1 MNANL
6 NCKQLTI
13 EVKRLREEV
22 LSLTQSKNE
31 LLTYKQQL
39 DAIMDNAPVEVIL
52 KDREGRYL
60 RVNKHCEN
68 IFGVK
73 NNDLLGMLP
82 ADIHE
87 DTLATAS
94 QENDQ
99 FVLKSGEAKWCEEI
113 TELVGDSL
121 LHTLSAIQFPIF
133 NGDGEVN
140 GVGAIISD
148 ITEKVL
154 IKDKLLKKNALFGM
168 AEQFSKLGH
177 WEWDEIAGGYIT
189 CSEQYASIFGKT
201 VEQVVGDITNLK
213 EDKFRVCVEDRDR
226 YNQVLDVARE
236 SKKRWEVEYRSYS
249 TVGKQIYLHEIG
261 EPVLDNHGVVI
272 KTVGVIQD
280 VTERKRAE
288 ELAVANEQ
296 IEKSKQAQ
304 NQFLSQMSH
313 ELRTPLHAVT
323 GLSKALVSDKAGLS
337 REKKDEYLGQIHDS
351 GQHLLQIIG
360 DILDLSKLNAD
371 ARYLEKRPFTI
382 TEVIDACRST
392 FNLSCQNK
400 GISFIIENQLAG
412 AYTVLGDIT
421 ALKQILFN
429 LLSNAV
435 KFTESGTITLAVTP
449 HTGSDFDPSITFII
463 SDTGKG
469 ISTEA
474 IPLLFNRF
482 TQEDSSIT
490 RSFGGSGLGLT
501 ISQNLVNLMGGN
513 ITCTSSVGKGSQFE
527 FTVSLGPQHESID
540 ENSSDDLDSYKLPPL
555 KVLLVDDLA
564 LNLMVGAALLEPKG
578 HAVATASSGQKAV
591 EMASNN
597 DYDIILM
604 DVHMPDMDGMEAT
617 KAIRNSTNK
626 RRAAV
631 PIVALSADVVVG
643 NQASFIASGMS
654 ATLSKSSLAK
664 GFDKELQRILK
675 LT

>member
-73 NNDLLGMLP
+73 NDDLLGMLP

-99 FVLKSGEAKWCEEI
+99 FVLKSGKAKWCEEI

-280 VTERKRAE
+280 VTERKQAE

-323 GLSKALVSDKAGLS
+323 GLSKALVSDTAGLS

-429 LLSNAV
+429 LLSNAI

-513 ITCTSSVGKGSQFE
+513 ITCTSGVGKGSKFE

-540 ENSSDDLDSYKLPPL
+540 ENSSDDLDFYKLPPL

-617 KAIRNSTNK
+617 KAIRNSANK

-631 PIVALSADVVVG
+631 PIVALSADVEVG

>member
-133 NGDGEVN
+133 NGDGEIN

-513 ITCTSSVGKGSQFE
+513 ITCTSGVGKGSKFE

-631 PIVALSADVVVG
+631 PIVALSADVEVG

>member
-1 MNANL
+1 MNL

-73 NNDLLGMLP
+73 NEDLLGMLP
-82 ADIHE
+82 AEIHE
-87 DTLATAS
+87 DTLAIVS

-99 FVLKSGEAKWCEEI
+99 SVLKSGKAKWCEEI
-113 TELVGDSL
+113 TELAGDSL

-133 NGDGEVN
+133 DGDGEVN

-154 IKDKLLKKNALFGM
+154 IEDKLLKKNALFGL

-177 WEWDEIAGGYIT
+177 WEWDEILGGYIT

-201 VEQVVGDITNLK
+201 VEQVIGDITNLK

-249 TVGKQIYLHEIG
+249 PVGKQIYLHEIG

-288 ELAVANEQ
+288 KLAVANEQ

-323 GLSKALVSDKAGLS
+323 GLSKALVSDTAGLS

-382 TEVIDACRST
+382 TEVMDACRST
-392 FNLSCQNK
+392 FNLSCQDK

-429 LLSNAV
+429 LLSNAI

-469 ISTEA
+469 ISNEA

-513 ITCTSSVGKGSQFE
+513 ITCTSGVGKGSKFE

-540 ENSSDDLDSYKLPPL
+540 ENSSDDLDFYKLPPL
-555 KVLLVDDLA
+555 KVLLVDDFA

-617 KAIRNSTNK
+617 KAIRNSANK

-631 PIVALSADVVVG
+631 PIVALSADVEVA
-643 NQASFIASGMS
+643 NQASFIASGMN
-654 ATLSKSSLAK
+654 AALSKSSLAK

>member
-1 MNANL
+1 
-6 NCKQLTI
+6 
-13 EVKRLREEV
+13 
-22 LSLTQSKNE
+22 
-31 LLTYKQQL
+31 
-39 DAIMDNAPVEVIL
+39 
-52 KDREGRYL
+52 
-60 RVNKHCEN
+60 
-68 IFGVK
+68 
-73 NNDLLGMLP
+73 
-82 ADIHE
+82 
-87 DTLATAS
+87 
-94 QENDQ
+94 
-99 FVLKSGEAKWCEEI
+99 
-113 TELVGDSL
+113 
-121 LHTLSAIQFPIF
+121 
-133 NGDGEVN
+133 
-140 GVGAIISD
+140 
-148 ITEKVL
+148 
-154 IKDKLLKKNALFGM
+154 
-168 AEQFSKLGH
+168 
-177 WEWDEIAGGYIT
+177 
-189 CSEQYASIFGKT
+189 
-201 VEQVVGDITNLK
+201 
-213 EDKFRVCVEDRDR
+213 
-226 YNQVLDVARE
+226 
-236 SKKRWEVEYRSYS
+236 S

-604 DVHMPDMDGMEAT
+604 DVHMPDMD
-617 KAIRNSTNK
+617 
-626 RRAAV
+626 
-631 PIVALSADVVVG
+631 
-643 NQASFIASGMS
+643 
-654 ATLSKSSLAK
+654 
-664 GFDKELQRILK
+664 
-675 LT
+675 

>member
-73 NNDLLGMLP
+73 NDDLLGMLP

-99 FVLKSGEAKWCEEI
+99 FVLKSGKAKWCEEI

-133 NGDGEVN
+133 NGDGEIN

-249 TVGKQIYLHEIG
+249 PVGKQIYLHEIG
-261 EPVLDNHGVVI
+261 EPVLDNHGVLI

-288 ELAVANEQ
+288 KLAVANEQ

-513 ITCTSSVGKGSQFE
+513 ITCTSGVGKGSKFE

-617 KAIRNSTNK
+617 KAIRNSANK

-631 PIVALSADVVVG
+631 PIVALSADVEVA
-643 NQASFIASGMS
+643 NQASFIASGMN
-654 ATLSKSSLAK
+654 AALSKSSLAK

>member
-133 NGDGEVN
+133 NGDGEIN

-154 IKDKLLKKNALFGM
+154 IEDKLLKKNALFGL

-177 WEWDEIAGGYIT
+177 WEWDEILGGYIT

-249 TVGKQIYLHEIG
+249 PVGKQIYLHEIG

-280 VTERKRAE
+280 VTERKQAE
-288 ELAVANEQ
+288 ELPVANEQ
-296 IEKSKQAQ
+296 FEKSKQAQ

-617 KAIRNSTNK
+617 KAIRDSANK

-631 PIVALSADVVVG
+631 PIVALSADVEVG

>member
-99 FVLKSGEAKWCEEI
+99 FVLKSGKAKWCEEI

-133 NGDGEVN
+133 NGDGEIN

-236 SKKRWEVEYRSYS
+236 GKKRWEVEYRSYS

-631 PIVALSADVVVG
+631 PIVALSADVEVG

>member
-73 NNDLLGMLP
+73 NDDLLGMLP

-99 FVLKSGEAKWCEEI
+99 FVLKSGKAKWCEEI

-280 VTERKRAE
+280 VTERKQAE

-631 PIVALSADVVVG
+631 PIVALSADVEVG

>member
-1 MNANL
+1 VNL

-73 NNDLLGMLP
+73 NEDLLGMLP
-82 ADIHE
+82 AEIHE
-87 DTLATAS
+87 DTLAIVS

-99 FVLKSGEAKWCEEI
+99 SVLKSGKAKWCEEI
-113 TELVGDSL
+113 TELAGDSL

-133 NGDGEVN
+133 DGDGEVN

-154 IKDKLLKKNALFGM
+154 IEDKLLKKNALFGL

-177 WEWDEIAGGYIT
+177 WEWDEILGGYIT

-201 VEQVVGDITNLK
+201 VEQVIGDITNLK

-249 TVGKQIYLHEIG
+249 PVGKQIYLHEIG

-288 ELAVANEQ
+288 KLAVANEQ

-323 GLSKALVSDKAGLS
+323 GLSKALVSDTAGLS

-382 TEVIDACRST
+382 TEVMDACRST
-392 FNLSCQNK
+392 FNLSCQDK

-429 LLSNAV
+429 LLSNAI

-469 ISTEA
+469 ISNEA

-513 ITCTSSVGKGSQFE
+513 ITCTSGVGKGSKFE

-540 ENSSDDLDSYKLPPL
+540 ENSSDDLDFYKLPPL

-617 KAIRNSTNK
+617 KAIRNSANK

-631 PIVALSADVVVG
+631 PIVALSADVEVA
-643 NQASFIASGMS
+643 NQASFIASGMN
-654 ATLSKSSLAK
+654 AALSKSSLAK

>member
-1 MNANL
+1 
-6 NCKQLTI
+6 
-13 EVKRLREEV
+13 
-22 LSLTQSKNE
+22 
-31 LLTYKQQL
+31 
-39 DAIMDNAPVEVIL
+39 
-52 KDREGRYL
+52 
-60 RVNKHCEN
+60 
-68 IFGVK
+68 
-73 NNDLLGMLP
+73 
-82 ADIHE
+82 
-87 DTLATAS
+87 
-94 QENDQ
+94 
-99 FVLKSGEAKWCEEI
+99 
-113 TELVGDSL
+113 
-121 LHTLSAIQFPIF
+121 
-133 NGDGEVN
+133 
-140 GVGAIISD
+140 
-148 ITEKVL
+148 
-154 IKDKLLKKNALFGM
+154 
-168 AEQFSKLGH
+168 
-177 WEWDEIAGGYIT
+177 
-189 CSEQYASIFGKT
+189 
-201 VEQVVGDITNLK
+201 
-213 EDKFRVCVEDRDR
+213 
-226 YNQVLDVARE
+226 
-236 SKKRWEVEYRSYS
+236 
-249 TVGKQIYLHEIG
+249 
-261 EPVLDNHGVVI
+261 
-272 KTVGVIQD
+272 
-280 VTERKRAE
+280 
-288 ELAVANEQ
+288 
-296 IEKSKQAQ
+296 
-304 NQFLSQMSH
+304 
-313 ELRTPLHAVT
+313 
-323 GLSKALVSDKAGLS
+323 
-337 REKKDEYLGQIHDS
+337 
-351 GQHLLQIIG
+351 
-360 DILDLSKLNAD
+360 ILDLSKLNAD

-469 ISTEA
+469 ISNEA

-501 ISQNLVNLMGGN
+501 ISQNLVNLMDGN

-631 PIVALSADVVVG
+631 PIVALSADVEVG

>member
-1 MNANL
+1 MNL

-73 NNDLLGMLP
+73 NEDLLGMLP
-82 ADIHE
+82 AEIHE
-87 DTLATAS
+87 DTLAIVS

-99 FVLKSGEAKWCEEI
+99 SVLKSGKAKWCEEI
-113 TELVGDSL
+113 TELAGDSL

-133 NGDGEVN
+133 DGDGEVN

-154 IKDKLLKKNALFGM
+154 IEDKLLKKNALFGL

-177 WEWDEIAGGYIT
+177 WEWDEILGGYIT

-201 VEQVVGDITNLK
+201 VEQVIGDITNLK

-249 TVGKQIYLHEIG
+249 PVGKQIYLHEIG

-288 ELAVANEQ
+288 KLAVANEQ

-323 GLSKALVSDKAGLS
+323 GLSKALVSDTAGLS

-382 TEVIDACRST
+382 TEVMDACRST
-392 FNLSCQNK
+392 FNLSCQDK

-429 LLSNAV
+429 LLSNAI

-469 ISTEA
+469 ISNEA

-513 ITCTSSVGKGSQFE
+513 ITCTSGVGKGSKFE

-540 ENSSDDLDSYKLPPL
+540 ENSSDDLDFYKLPPL

-617 KAIRNSTNK
+617 KAIRNSANK

-631 PIVALSADVVVG
+631 PIVALSADVEVA
-643 NQASFIASGMS
+643 NQASFIASGMN
-654 ATLSKSSLAK
+654 AALSKSSLAK

>member
-73 NNDLLGMLP
+73 NDDLLGMLP

-99 FVLKSGEAKWCEEI
+99 FVLKSGKAKWCEEI

-280 VTERKRAE
+280 VTERKQAE

-323 GLSKALVSDKAGLS
+323 GLSKALVSDTAGLS

-429 LLSNAV
+429 LLSNAI

-617 KAIRNSTNK
+617 KAIRNSANK

-631 PIVALSADVVVG
+631 PIVALSADVEVG

-654 ATLSKSSLAK
+654 AALSKSSLAK

>member
-73 NNDLLGMLP
+73 NDDLLGMLP

-99 FVLKSGEAKWCEEI
+99 FVLKSGKAKWCEEI

-133 NGDGEVN
+133 NGDGEIN

-631 PIVALSADVVVG
+631 PIVALSADVEVG

>member
-1 MNANL
+1 
-6 NCKQLTI
+6 
-13 EVKRLREEV
+13 
-22 LSLTQSKNE
+22 
-31 LLTYKQQL
+31 
-39 DAIMDNAPVEVIL
+39 
-52 KDREGRYL
+52 
-60 RVNKHCEN
+60 
-68 IFGVK
+68 
-73 NNDLLGMLP
+73 
-82 ADIHE
+82 
-87 DTLATAS
+87 
-94 QENDQ
+94 
-99 FVLKSGEAKWCEEI
+99 
-113 TELVGDSL
+113 
-121 LHTLSAIQFPIF
+121 
-133 NGDGEVN
+133 
-140 GVGAIISD
+140 
-148 ITEKVL
+148 
-154 IKDKLLKKNALFGM
+154 
-168 AEQFSKLGH
+168 
-177 WEWDEIAGGYIT
+177 
-189 CSEQYASIFGKT
+189 
-201 VEQVVGDITNLK
+201 
-213 EDKFRVCVEDRDR
+213 
-226 YNQVLDVARE
+226 
-236 SKKRWEVEYRSYS
+236 
-249 TVGKQIYLHEIG
+249 
-261 EPVLDNHGVVI
+261 VLDNHGVVI

-513 ITCTSSVGKGSQFE
+513 ITCTSSVGKGSKFE

-631 PIVALSADVVVG
+631 PIVALSADVEVG
-643 NQASFIASGMS
+643 NQASFIASGMN
-654 ATLSKSSLAK
+654 AALSKSSLAK

>member
-73 NNDLLGMLP
+73 NEDLLGMLP
-82 ADIHE
+82 AEIHE
-87 DTLATAS
+87 DTLAIVS

-99 FVLKSGEAKWCEEI
+99 SVLKSGKAKWCEEI
-113 TELVGDSL
+113 TELAGDSL

-133 NGDGEVN
+133 DGDGEVN

-154 IKDKLLKKNALFGM
+154 IEDKLLKKNALFGL

-177 WEWDEIAGGYIT
+177 WEWDEILGGYIT

-201 VEQVVGDITNLK
+201 VEQVIGDITNLK

-249 TVGKQIYLHEIG
+249 PVGKQIYLHEIG

-288 ELAVANEQ
+288 KLAVANEQ

-323 GLSKALVSDKAGLS
+323 GLSKALVSDTAGLS

-382 TEVIDACRST
+382 TEVMDACRST
-392 FNLSCQNK
+392 FNLSCQDK

-429 LLSNAV
+429 LLSNAI

-469 ISTEA
+469 ISNEA

-513 ITCTSSVGKGSQFE
+513 ITCTSGVGKGSKFE

-540 ENSSDDLDSYKLPPL
+540 ENSSDDLDFYKLPPL
-555 KVLLVDDLA
+555 KVLLVDDFA

-617 KAIRNSTNK
+617 KAIRNSANK

-631 PIVALSADVVVG
+631 PIVALSADVEVA
-643 NQASFIASGMS
+643 NQASFIASGMN
-654 ATLSKSSLAK
+654 AALSKSSLAK

>member
-99 FVLKSGEAKWCEEI
+99 FVLKSGKAKWCEEI

-133 NGDGEVN
+133 NGDGEIN

-631 PIVALSADVVVG
+631 PIVALSADVEVG